1 MLIIIE
7 LLIATG
13 HLVLT
18 ERTTSRERKLNEKS
32 AGFYDNLL
40 NIKDGH
46 FYNSFL
52 GTVVS
57 TSRKCAAR
65 STVDGWEICAGM
77 GCDPDLVL
85 QGVVRTNNRR
95 DS

>member
-32 AGFYDNLL
+32 AGFYDNL
-40 NIKDGH
+40 
-46 FYNSFL
+46 
-52 GTVVS
+52 
-57 TSRKCAAR
+57 
-65 STVDGWEICAGM
+65 
-77 GCDPDLVL
+77 
-85 QGVVRTNNRR
+85 
-95 DS
+95 